1 MSGLLETKLHR
12 PTPLPKPVPRPRL
25 IQHLNDGL
33 ASGRQLTLVSA
44 PAGFGKTACLSQ
56 WLDTIDLPV
65 AWLSLDPDDDDPGRF
80 FTYLIAAIQRV
91 HPDIAPDIAGALRAG
106 QVPPAEVI
114 DAVLVNDL
122 WQVPQRFLLVMD
134 DFQVLQD
141 RLILQVMEQLVTNL
155 PPALHL
161 VLATREDPSL
171 PLARLRAGNQ
181 LTELRLVDLRF
192 TAAEA
197 ACFLNESMGLE
208 LAEADIAALEER
220 TEGWIAGLQLA
231 ALALQALPASSLENV
246 RPDRSTFIARLS
258 GSHRFILSYLTEEV
272 LSRQPAETQ
281 RFLLQTSILDRLS
294 GDLCDALTGR
304 SGSHFLL
311 ESLYNANLFLVP
323 LDDQGRWYRYHHL
336 FADLLRDLQQA
347 LHKGETAELH
357 RRASYWFAQAAPASE
372 LPTGDHLTFTGEAV
386 RHALAAAD
394 YPLVVALLESHAL
407 ALLMQGYDKT
417 VAGWLQAIPLE
428 WAAQSPRTNLA
439 FAWRYLLR
447 GDFAQAAPYIQ
458 RLEAM
463 FSADP
468 VGAGFKPA
476 PMDASLAAEW
486 LALQS
491 MLLNM
496 QGQPRASLELANRAL
511 ALAPKQD
518 GYLCSLI
525 YMGLAGAYQQLDDYP
540 NAVQAFQILIRQGRS
555 GGNFIS
561 EILGVSALLQM
572 AIKHGQLHFAFNL
585 ASEAHERLERQGTL
599 SPICAAIYGSLGFI
613 YYQWY
618 QLDQA
623 LIYLKRTNQ
632 LSALGGYSDAEISYA
647 LILSRLRQVDGDLAA
662 AERELQVA
670 LDLLVRLPPAW
681 VREEVLSQQ
690 VRLALAQDQLALAE
704 GALKAHGFIAQA
716 DFTIPDLA
724 PDQQI
729 TPPAA
734 LLYNSVLRI
743 LLYRA
748 QSLNQPEQ
756 LPAALEL
763 AGCLLA
769 KELQGGYIPVA
780 LETLLL
786 RAQLYAAAG
795 DSRSSLVDYARALE
809 LAEPEG
815 PISFFV
821 DEGRPAAAA
830 LAALLGQR
838 RLGEVQPGDIRL
850 TPAQARFAR
859 DILSAFP
866 VTQPPESPQRGQQAL
881 LTPLSSRELEVLR
894 LMADGQK
901 YEEIA
906 KNLVVSL
913 NTVRSHVK
921 AIYGKLNVNNRTQ
934 AIETARQIQLI

>member
-1 MSGLLETKLHR
+1 MSGLLGTKLR
-12 PTPLPKPVPRPRL
+12 LPTPLPKPVPRPRL
-25 IQHLNDGL
+25 IQRLNDGL
-33 ASGRQLTLVSA
+33 ASGRQLTLLSA
-44 PAGFGKTACLSQ
+44 PAGFGKTACVSQ
-56 WLDTIDLPV
+56 WLESLDLPV
-65 AWLSLDPDDDDPGRF
+65 AWLSLDPADDDPGRF
-80 FTYLIAAIQRV
+80 FSYLIAALQKV
-91 HPDIAPDIAGALRAG
+91 YPDLARDVASVLRSG
-106 QVPPAEVI
+106 QLPPVEIVSTTLI
-114 DAVLVNDL
+114 NDL
-122 WQVPQRFLLVMD
+122 LQVPQPFLLVLD

-155 PPALHL
+155 PPSLHL
-161 VLATREDPSL
+161 VLLTREDPSL
-171 PLARLRAGNQ
+171 PLARLRASNQ
-181 LTELRLVDLRF
+181 LSELRLVDLRF
-192 TAAEA
+192 TASEA
-197 ACFLNESMGLE
+197 ACFLNDSMGLG
-208 LAEADIAALEER
+208 LSASDIAALEER

-231 ALALQALPASSLENV
+231 ALALQALPAPSPEIP
-246 RPDRSTFIARLS
+246 RPDRSVFIAHLS
-258 GSHRFILSYLTEEV
+258 GSQRFILSYLTEEV
-272 LSRQPAETQ
+272 LSRQPAKTQ

-294 GDLCDALTGR
+294 GDVCDALTGQT
-304 SGSHFLL
+304 GSRFLL

-347 LHKGETAELH
+347 LYKDETAELH
-357 RRASYWFAQAAPASE
+357 RRACYWFAQAAPAGD

-407 ALLMQGYDKT
+407 ALLMQGHDKT
-417 VAGWLQAIPLE
+417 VAGWLQAIPSE

-447 GDFAQAAPYIQ
+447 GDFAQASPYIQ

-476 PMDASLAAEW
+476 PTDASLGAEW

-496 QGQPRASLELANRAL
+496 QGQPQSSLELANRAL
-511 ALAPKQD
+511 AQVPEQD
-518 GYLCSLI
+518 GYLRSLI
-525 YMGLAGAYQQLDDYP
+525 YMGLAGAYQQLNDYP
-540 NAVQAFQILIRQGRS
+540 NAVQAFQMLIQQSRA

-585 ASEAHERLERQGTL
+585 ASQALERLERLGTL
-599 SPICAAIYGSLGFI
+599 SPICAAVYGSLGFI

-623 LIYLKRTNQ
+623 QVYLKRTNQ

-647 LILSRLRQVDGDLAA
+647 VMLSRLCQVDGDLPAA
-662 AERELQVA
+662 ARELQVA
-670 LDLLVRLPPAW
+670 LDLLQRQPPAW

-690 VRLALAQDQLALAE
+690 VRLALAQDQLTLAE
-704 GALKAHGFIAQA
+704 GALRAHGFIAQA
-716 DFTIPDLA
+716 GFSIPELA
-724 PDQQI
+724 ADQQI
-729 TPPAA
+729 TPPLA
-734 LLYNSVLRI
+734 LLYNSALRI
-743 LLYRA
+743 LLYRTHT
-748 QSLNQPEQ
+748 LHQPELLQ
-756 LPAALEL
+756 PAIEL
-763 AGCLLA
+763 AGRLLTG
-769 KELQGGYIPVA
+769 ELQGGYIPVA

-786 RAQLYAAAG
+786 RAQLKAASG
-795 DSRSSLVDYARALE
+795 DSHSSLTDYARALE
-809 LAEPEG
+809 LAAPEG
-815 PISFFV
+815 QISVFV
-821 DEGRPAAAA
+821 DEGQPAAAA
-830 LAALLGQR
+830 LATLLEQQ
-838 RLGEVQPGDIRL
+838 RLGEAQKGDIRL
-850 TPAQARFAR
+850 SPAQARFTW

-866 VTQPPESPQRGQQAL
+866 FAQTPEGQQRGQHVL
-881 LTPLSSRELEVLR
+881 PVPLSSRELQVLR